1 MSKALKHKKLTEEIL
16 VLFPKSEQ
24 AQLTP
29 LACLIKRGETEA
41 MRNLLGSINP
51 SQEDMDNALLI
62 CCERANKTILKELI
76 THGANPK
83 ACKNHALIWS
93 YFTKNYEIFE
103 ELAQYYSSQEL
114 MRALKVYIKTEPK
127 DFPPEIKKIIS
138 KSKVS
143 EMRSKI
149 SKSQANII
157 EI

>member
-1 MSKALKHKKLTEEIL
+1 MSKALTHKKLTEELL

-24 AQLTP
+24 VQLTP
-29 LACLIKRGETEA
+29 LACLIKKGEIET

-93 YFTKNYEIFE
+93 YFTKNYEMFE

-114 MRALKVYIKTEPK
+114 TKAIKDHTKAEPK

-143 EMRSKI
+143 EMGSRI
-149 SKSQANII
+149 SKSQTNII